1 MSSAGAVESITVLG
15 RDSGLDGQARGSWV
29 GAMARTEAEA
39 EFTAFFRAEFGRVVR
54 TVYLIVNDRG
64 RAEEIAQDA
73 FVQLLDHWAK
83 VSRYEQPD
91 AWVRRVAIRL
101 AGRAA
106 RRERMRSVLE
116 KRFRPSVATL
126 PPDEPAGEVFSAVR
140 RLPPS
145 QRAAVVLFYVEDR
158 PIAEIAELLGCA
170 PSTARVHLYKARQR
184 LAAMLDEEVGD
195 VV

>member
-1 MSSAGAVESITVLG
+1 MSSAGAVEVTTGPGSEAG
-15 RDSGLDGQARGSWV
+15 PDGPASGSWV

-39 EFTAFFRAEFGRVVR
+39 EFTAFFRAEFRRVVR

-64 RAEEIAQDA
+64 RAEDIAQDA
-73 FVQLLDHWAK
+73 FVKLLDHWAK

-101 AGRAA
+101 ASRTAK
-106 RRERMRSVLE
+106 RERMRSVLE
-116 KRFRPSVATL
+116 GRFRLVEATL
-126 PPDEPAGEVFSAVR
+126 EPDEPPGDVLKAVR
-140 RLPPS
+140 RLPPT

-158 PIAEIAELLGCA
+158 PIAEIAELLDCA
-170 PSTARVHLYKARQR
+170 PSTARVHLFKARQR
-184 LAAMLDEEVGD
+184 LATMLNEEVGD